1 MQSLTDGTARVKDV
15 AKDWLCG
22 AGGRCRIPIHPS
34 GSDRGQIVCRALSAR
49 VAPPQHEVTSGG
61 SSPEVELEAGFVP
74 SDPLA
79 RVNVCRHHLFCLLLS
94 LRQKLR
100 PVDFSEP
107 GIVQGQAL
115 EVHLHTN
122 TAILS
127 LRGRVR
133 LRGRFKSDA

>member
-1 MQSLTDGTARVKDV
+1 M
-15 AKDWLCG
+15 
-22 AGGRCRIPIHPS
+22 
-34 GSDRGQIVCRALSAR
+34 CRALSAR

-79 RVNVCRHHLFCLLLS
+79 RVNVCRHHPFCLFS
-94 LRQKLR
+94 CHCAKKLR

-107 GIVQGQAL
+107 GIAQGQAL

-122 TAILS
+122 TAILC